1 MTIMQNK
8 IITYNDLITSALKR
22 IKTLCKNIDTLPNDL
37 PSAFKNG
44 NVLQVASKYFPLVMR
59 PEHHNPKVDRAAHTS
74 ILRATVSDTML
85 KAVPS
90 STVERDFLSFIK
102 SRNIYTRTNELVS
115 FKTMMV
121 FYNNLAAFLSAR
133 MIYLTSQL
141 DTKYYLFYKPGTVTY
156 PSVNFYAVNIDFTP
170 TQINTCV
177 TDLMNAINNTIHNHL
192 VNIVFQYT
200 SSSCSSSSSSSC
212 SSSSSSSSSSS
223 VFIVYMDI

>member
-1 MTIMQNK
+1 MTITQNK
-8 IITYNDLITSALKR
+8 VITYNDLITSAIQR
-22 IKTLCKNIDTLPNDL
+22 IKNLCKNIDTLPTDL
-37 PSAFKNG
+37 PAEFKNG
-44 NVLQVASKYFPLVMR
+44 SVLQVASKYFPQTLMNATR
-59 PEHHNPKVDRAAHTS
+59 YQEIDRAAHTS
-74 ILRATVSDTML
+74 VLKVTISDDIL

-90 STVERDFLSFIK
+90 STVESDFLNFIK
-102 SRNIYTRTNELVS
+102 SRNIYTRTNEPVS

-133 MIYLTSQL
+133 MVYLTSQL
-141 DTKYYLFYKPGTVTY
+141 NTNYYLFYKTGVVTY
-156 PSVNFYAVNIDFTP
+156 PTVNFDAVDVDFTP

-177 TDLMNAINNTIHNHL
+177 TDLMNAINNTVHSHL

-212 SSSSSSSSSSS
+212 SSSSSSSCSSS